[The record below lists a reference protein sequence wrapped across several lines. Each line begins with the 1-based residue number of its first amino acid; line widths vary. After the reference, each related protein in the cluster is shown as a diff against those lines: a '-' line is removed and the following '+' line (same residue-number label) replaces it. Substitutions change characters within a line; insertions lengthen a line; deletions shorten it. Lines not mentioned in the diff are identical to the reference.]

1 MELFKNLILLSIL
14 TLCLSELKAK
24 TIEQKCLDCIQVEL
38 TYNKLK
44 EFTRII
50 DTTKTK
56 IGE

>member
-1 MELFKNLILLSIL
+1 MELFKNLIILSIL

-24 TIEQKCLDCIQVEL
+24 TTEQKCLDCIQVEL